1 MNFASLQLQI
11 ETITTPQITTS
22 SDGWE
27 KNPNRP
33 FHQCRM
39 VLELLAL
46 AALPVSIATAEGVRH
61 ESQRERDAEEQY
73 RMRDFHLDVFCN
85 SDSRKRDQV
94 HGRTVVLVRGKVS

>member
-1 MNFASLQLQI
+1 
-11 ETITTPQITTS
+11 
-22 SDGWE
+22 
-27 KNPNRP
+27 
-33 FHQCRM
+33 M

-61 ESQRERDAEEQY
+61 ERQKQREVDEQY

-94 HGRTVVLVRGKVS
+94 HGRAVVLVRGKVSLRAARMRVGCTLPP